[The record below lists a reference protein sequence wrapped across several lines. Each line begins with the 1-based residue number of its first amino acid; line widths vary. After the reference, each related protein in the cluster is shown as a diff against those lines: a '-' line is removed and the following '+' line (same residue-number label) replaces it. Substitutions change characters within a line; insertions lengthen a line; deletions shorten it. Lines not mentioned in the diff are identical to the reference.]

1 MLSHKN
7 TAIDKIK
14 MSISYIAKKLL
25 ANRHIN
31 WPVNFLIR
39 LFYCHRLRESLYRL
53 LDKHLERQLDRSQ
66 HINDEPDKIVHQRKL
81 MYSAILSTID
91 RLINKR
97 LIDPEVARK
106 VALLWSRALLV
117 SPDKAPG
124 LIDFRNK
131 NGADPPWLITIS
143 PGHSCNLKCKGC
155 YADSN
160 SSGAKLKWSVLE
172 HIVHEAK
179 ELWGIR
185 LVVFSGGEP
194 LLYRSEGKGVLD
206 IVERNPDVLFL
217 MFTNGTLV
225 DEEIADRLSRL
236 GNLTPAFSVE
246 GMQKRTDDCRGSG
259 IFNSVINGIELVRKA
274 GVPFG
279 ISVSVTRENCE
290 EIVSDEFLNLFFE
303 ELGAFYAF
311 FFQYLPIG
319 RKPDFES
326 MPTPAQR
333 IGFWHQV
340 WEIVEKKKLF
350 LVDFWNHGPL
360 VGGCISAGRAGGY
373 IYIDW
378 NGNIMPCVFTPYSAG
393 NINSIYTSGG
403 TLNDVWHLPF
413 FKAIRSWQRSYGY
426 GKPHLLREGNLLS
439 PCPFRDH
446 HEMFRSWIN
455 EYRPEPEDESAQETL
470 FDEHYYKYMVNYGSN
485 FRKLS
490 QEIWEREYL
499 KIRQ

>member
-1 MLSHKN
+1 
-7 TAIDKIK
+7 
-14 MSISYIAKKLL
+14 
-25 ANRHIN
+25 
-31 WPVNFLIR
+31 
-39 LFYCHRLRESLYRL
+39 
-53 LDKHLERQLDRSQ
+53 
-66 HINDEPDKIVHQRKL
+66 
-81 MYSAILSTID
+81 MYSAILNTID
-91 RLINKR
+91 RLIFKR
-97 LIDPEVARK
+97 VINREVAKK
-106 VALLWSRALLV
+106 VALLWSRALFA
-117 SPDKAPG
+117 STEKAPAV
-124 LIDFRNK
+124 IDFRNK
-131 NGADPPWLITIS
+131 NGADPPWFITIS
-143 PGHSCNLKCKGC
+143 PGHSCNLHCEGC
-155 YADSN
+155 YANSDSTG
-160 SSGAKLKWSVLE
+160 SKLKWSTLE
-172 HIVHEAK
+172 RIVHEAK

-194 LLYRSEGKGVLD
+194 LLYSSEGKGILD
-206 IVERNPDVLFL
+206 IVEQNPDLMFL

-225 DEEIADRLSRL
+225 DEEIANRLSRL

-246 GMQKRTDDCRGSG
+246 GMRKRTDDCRGSG
-259 IFNSVINGIELVRKA
+259 VFDSVINGIEMVREA

-279 ISVSVTRENCE
+279 ISVSVTRKNYK
-290 EIVSDEFLNLFFE
+290 EITSDEFLDLFFE

-319 RKPDFES
+319 RKPDLES
-326 MPTPAQR
+326 MPTSAQR

-393 NINSIYTSGG
+393 NINNIFASGG
-403 TLNDVWHLPF
+403 NLNEVWHLPLLQ
-413 FKAIRSWQRSYGY
+413 AIRSWQYNYSF
-426 GKPHLLREGNLLS
+426 GKQQLRRAGNLLS

-446 HEMFRSWIN
+446 HKVFRSWIN
-455 EYRPEPEDESAQETL
+455 EYSPEPEDDSAQESL
-470 FDEHYYKYMVNYGSN
+470 LNEHYYEYMLNYGSDY
-485 FRKLS
+485 RKLS